1 MKIIYSKQNHQIKV
15 NCQIKFS
22 QNKLRFLLYIK
33 MWSRRTSKTF
43 SYSFDDQSGQ
53 CAMLNQMCTG
63 LRSKEFNFWW
73 PNLLDIWRWRWTL
86 VWYVNRTPL
95 AWSSTSLRTPSAG
108 TWSGASYA
116 RTLTGSEESKAN
128 WCRCRIIFWC
138 FGCRAVDYLWLQV
151 CIIWFFNCRFL
162 LQLVNNLKVCYFFA
176 WIVCLFGFMLHVVL
190 NFLTSFGSSM
200 CAWFFC
206 FSCSYGGGSFS
217 FSRLILGIT
226 ESFNTDVELQQ
237 VLICTD
243 WSKCLSG
250 R

>member
-22 QNKLRFLLYIK
+22 QNKLRLLLYIK
-33 MWSRRTSKTF
+33 MWSHCTSEF
-43 SYSFDDQSGQ
+43 FFYSFDDQIGQ
-53 CAMLNQMCTG
+53 CAG
-63 LRSKEFNFWW
+63 RDLRSKEFNFWW

-116 RTLTGSEESKAN
+116 RTSTGSEESKAKS
-128 WCRCRIIFWC
+128 CRCRIIFWC
-138 FGCRAVDYLWLQV
+138 RFIDYLWLQV
-151 CIIWFFNCRFL
+151 CIIWIFNCRFL

-176 WIVCLFGFMLHVVL
+176 WIVCLFGFMLHVLL

-226 ESFNTDVELQQ
+226 DSFNTDVELQQ